1 MPFDSKEGAVGFA
14 SYSRGINCNWHRS
27 ISGTSYGSK
36 GFWTAL
42 PLCLLVSN
50 YFVFLL
56 FLLFLKG
63 WHVAM
68 ITNHRV
74 MSNAHLQSPC
84 ILSLTLSTRQ
94 FQQVEVMS
102 TCHDLTTFS
111 TPPST
116 SPSRHLDMFTKSCS
130 VDSKIPEVLACV
142 NSSLATLTS
151 SYMPTCN
158 FWQVEHAPM
167 ILLFMITACE
177 GLRWLDSLWTRVLDN
192 PPSTLLVVNSQL

>member
-1 MPFDSKEGAVGFA
+1 MGFA
-14 SYSRGINCNWHRS
+14 SYNRGINCNWHRS

-36 GFWTAL
+36 GFRTAL

-63 WHVAM
+63 WHVVM

-111 TPPST
+111 TPLPH
-116 SPSRHLDMFTKSCS
+116 HLQGTWTC
-130 VDSKIPEVLACV
+130 LR
-142 NSSLATLTS
+142 SLALCTQQSQKSWHVST
-151 SYMPTCN
+151 
-158 FWQVEHAPM
+158 HH
-167 ILLFMITACE
+167 LLPLLPLICLQFLAS
-177 GLRWLDSLWTRVLDN
+177 RARPNDSVIYDN
-192 PPSTLLVVNSQL
+192 CL

>member
-1 MPFDSKEGAVGFA
+1 VGFA
-14 SYSRGINCNWHRS
+14 SYNRGINCNWHRS

-36 GFWTAL
+36 GFRTAL

-63 WHVAM
+63 WHVVM

-111 TPPST
+111 TPPFHIT
-116 SPSRHLDMFTKSCS
+116 FKALGH
-130 VDSKIPEVLACV
+130 VYEVLLCGLK
-142 NSSLATLTS
+142 NPRSLGMCQLITCYPYFLLYA
-151 SYMPTCN
+151 YM
-158 FWQVEHAPM
+158 
-167 ILLFMITACE
+167 
-177 GLRWLDSLWTRVLDN
+177 
-192 PPSTLLVVNSQL
+192 